1 MSSFL
6 FYFFLAVSVYL
17 DSLKGPK
24 NQKISKLKSNLL
36 KIQKCSLVAHYL

>member
-17 DSLKGPK
+17 DSLKDLK
-24 NQKISKLKSNLL
+24 NKKISKLKKAIYWKFKSVPL
-36 KIQKCSLVAHYL
+36 

>member
-17 DSLKGPK
+17 DSLKDLK
-24 NQKISKLKSNLL
+24 NKKFQN
-36 KIQKCSLVAHYL
+36 